1 MPTIG
6 KDCRVRDND
15 LPKICIDCIMTF
27 SSFGICKLFVD
38 SNNTSIVDK
47 ASRDISCVFLFIDL
61 TISATGIP
69 LDSKKDSISSSFL
82 VVASPYYKINK

>member
-27 SSFGICKLFVD
+27 SSFGICKLFVV

-47 ASRDISCVFLFIDL
+47 ASCEISCVFLFIDL
-61 TISATGIP
+61 TISETGIP
-69 LDSKKDSISSSFL
+69 LVSKKDSIFSSFL
-82 VVASPYYKINK
+82 VVASPYY